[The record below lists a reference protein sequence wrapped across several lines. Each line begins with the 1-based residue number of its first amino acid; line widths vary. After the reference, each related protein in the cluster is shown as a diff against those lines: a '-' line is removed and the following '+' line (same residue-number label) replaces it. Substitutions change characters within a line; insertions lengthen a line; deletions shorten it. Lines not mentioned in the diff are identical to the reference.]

1 MYVALIYKFS
11 FAVGIALALCI
22 AHESSGNIVCVVHVY
37 VGIRNNLI
45 VCVFFQHLLQF

>member
-22 AHESSGNIVCVVHVY
+22 AHESSGNIVCVY

-45 VCVFFQHLLQF
+45 VCVFFQHLLQL